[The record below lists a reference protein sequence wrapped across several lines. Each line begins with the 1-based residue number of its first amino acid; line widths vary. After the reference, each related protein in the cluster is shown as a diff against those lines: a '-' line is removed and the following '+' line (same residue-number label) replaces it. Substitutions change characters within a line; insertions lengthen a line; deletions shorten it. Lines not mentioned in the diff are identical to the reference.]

1 MKKLILLISMFGI
14 ITGMVNGAT
23 LQGNQNVV
31 GEWKYEV
38 PTAPYGY
45 QKGMIRISQ
54 NNGVLSGVVTFDSG
68 NKVQLKTATVE
79 GDILKL
85 GLYVESEYVSL
96 EAKTKGSKMEGM
108 VDSSQGKMAFKAEK
122 K

>member
-14 ITGMVNGAT
+14 IAGMVNGAT

-45 QKGMIRISQ
+45 QKGMITISQ
-54 NNGVLSGVVTFDSG
+54 NNGVLSGVVKFDSG
-68 NKVQLKTATVE
+68 NKVQLKTATAE

-96 EAKTKGSKMEGM
+96 EAKTTGSKMEGM

>member
-1 MKKLILLISMFGI
+1 MKKLILLVFMFGI
-14 ITGMVNGAT
+14 ISGMVNGAT
-23 LQGNQNVV
+23 SQGNQNVV

-45 QKGMIRISQ
+45 QKGMITIAQ
-54 NNGVLSGVVTFDSG
+54 NNGTLTGVVKFESG

-96 EAKTKGSKMEGM
+96 AAKTTGNKMEGT